1 MPRPRLI
8 LLFALAA
15 TLTAAAAPADPRRD
29 PVVEAVARVL
39 PAVVNIAT
47 FADDR
52 ADPYE
57 QMLREFFGYGRR
69 APDTP
74 YSSGSGVIIDE
85 DGWVLTNQHVV
96 RDSAR
101 IRIMLADG
109 REPLDAKLVATSDAH
124 DLALLRLEAPAG
136 RKFRAVAFADPG
148 DLLLGETVIALGN
161 PFGLGG
167 SVSRGILSAKTRR
180 PERDGEGMDV
190 ADWLQT
196 DAAINPGNSGG
207 PLINLRGELLGLNV
221 AILKYAQ
228 GIGFAIPVSR
238 IHTALA
244 DMLSPELTRGL
255 WFGATIRGLKPPL
268 IIAALQRGSP
278 ADTGGLEPGDE
289 VLTVNGRPA
298 RSTLQVYRE
307 LGEGARDAKFVV
319 LRGGERREV
328 AVRLLAESTVF
339 NADYFR
345 RRTGLTLDRL
355 PEDLA
360 RELRLDTATSWLVG
374 AVERGSPGEAAGLVR
389 SQVVIAFD
397 GQPATDLTAV
407 GRQLNRRPRGE
418 ALKLDVLAVRRRG
431 SLLQVTHGTATL
443 SLR

>member
-1 MPRPRLI
+1 MQRPRLI
-8 LLFALAA
+8 LLVALGA
-15 TLTAAAAPADPRRD
+15 LTATAAPADPRRD
-29 PVVEAVARVL
+29 PCVEAVQRVL

-57 QMLREFFGYGRR
+57 QMLREFFGYRRR

-85 DGWVLTNQHVV
+85 EGWILTNQHVV

-101 IRIMLADG
+101 IRVTLADG
-109 REPLDAKLVATSDAH
+109 GEPLDAKLVAASDAH
-124 DLALLRLEAPAG
+124 DLALLRLEAPTG
-136 RKFRAVAFADPG
+136 RRFRAVPFADPG
-148 DLLLGETVIALGN
+148 DLLLGETVVALGN

-180 PERDGEGMDV
+180 PERDGENMDV

-207 PLINLRGELLGLNV
+207 PLINLRGELIGLNV
-221 AILKYAQ
+221 AILRFAQ

-238 IHTALA
+238 IDSALA
-244 DMLSPELTRGL
+244 EMMSPELTRSL
-255 WFGATIRGLKPPL
+255 WFGATLRGMKPP
-268 IIAALQRGSP
+268 IVITALQRGSP
-278 ADTGGLEPGDE
+278 ADTAGLEPSDE
-289 VLTVNGRPA
+289 VMSVNGRPA
-298 RSTLQVYRE
+298 RSALQVYRE
-307 LGEGARDAKFVV
+307 LGADAPEAKFVV
-319 LRGGERREV
+319 LRGDQRRDV
-328 AVRLLAESTVF
+328 AVRLLPESSVF
-339 NADYFR
+339 NAEYLR
-345 RRTGLTLDRL
+345 RRTGLALDRV
-355 PEDLA
+355 PDDLA
-360 RELRLDTATSWLVG
+360 RELRLDPASSWLITG
-374 AVERGSPGEAAGLVR
+374 VERGSPAEAAGLAR

-397 GQPATDLTAV
+397 GQPAMELTTV

-431 SLLQVTHGTATL
+431 ALLQVTRGTVTL
-443 SLR
+443 ALR